1 MKIVFDCRW
10 HKKSGIG
17 TFADNVLAKM
27 LKTEN
32 EFLLLGFE
40 KIPEEFSA
48 VLKDNVA
55 SQRIKGLPCD
65 VPAFSV
71 KELFFFPKDLSKE
84 INKYDVYFSPYCNVP
99 AGIKIPVFTTIHD
112 VLFLDMPEIAGKA
125 GTFIRK
131 LFYKYAIFRSKSIFT
146 VSEFSKNRIIKN
158 LHCKKQIFVNYNG
171 VPENFL
177 KSTRISVP
185 KTDSIIFI
193 GNIKKHKGLQILI
206 PAFKEFC
213 KELSS
218 KNQKTPKLVIVGS
231 KENFRTNDQEIS
243 SLLENSSS
251 SEIEF
256 TGFISDEELKVRLTQ
271 AKILVQPSFYEG
283 FGLPPIQ
290 ALNCG
295 TNCIVSDIEVFK
307 EVYAGYPVTYFKTGD
322 VSDLKEKL
330 LKVWQEDK
338 ELPDF
343 VEKYSF
349 EKTAAAILAA
359 LKDFSKN

>member
-131 LFYKYAIFRSKSIFT
+131 LFYKYAILRSKAIFT
-146 VSEFSKNRIIKN
+146 VSEFSKKRIIKN
-158 LHCKKQIFVNYNG
+158 LNCKKQIFVTYNG

-213 KELSS
+213 KELSA
-218 KNQKTPKLVIVGS
+218 KNLKTPKLVIVGS
-231 KENFRTNDQEIS
+231 KENFRTNDEQIS
-243 SLLENSSS
+243 SLIETSSS

-256 TGFISDEELKVRLTQ
+256 TGFISDEELKQRLTE

-295 TNCIVSDIEVFK
+295 TNTIVSDIEVFK
-307 EVYAGYPVTYFKTGD
+307 EVYAAYPVTYFKCGD
-322 VSDLKEKL
+322 VTDLTEKL
-330 LKVWQEDK
+330 FTVWKEDK
-338 ELPDF
+338 AVPEF
-343 VEKYSF
+343 TEQYSF
-349 EKTAAAILAA
+349 KKTADAILSS
-359 LKDFSKN
+359 LY

>member
-17 TFADNVLAKM
+17 TFADNTLKNM
-27 LKTEN
+27 LQTEN

-40 KIPEEFSA
+40 KLPEEFSA
-48 VLKDNVA
+48 ILEGTSA
-55 SQRIKGLPCD
+55 LQRIKCLPCD
-65 VPAFSV
+65 IPAFSV
-71 KELFFFPKDLSKE
+71 KELFFFPKAVSKE
-84 INKYDVYFSPYCNVP
+84 INNYDVYFSPYCNVP
-99 AGIKIPVFTTIHD
+99 SGIKVPVFTTIHD

-131 LFYKYAIFRSKSIFT
+131 LFYKYAILRSKAIFT

-158 LHCKKQIFVNYNG
+158 LKCKKQIFVTYNG

-231 KENFRTNDQEIS
+231 KENFRTNDAEIS
-243 SLLENSSS
+243 SLIESSAS

-256 TGFISDEELKVRLTQ
+256 TGFISDEELKQRLTE

-283 FGLPPIQ
+283 FGLPPLQ

-295 TNCIVSDIEVFK
+295 TNTIVSDIEVFK
-307 EVYAGYPVTYFKTGD
+307 EVYAEYPVTYFKTGD
-322 VSDLKEKL
+322 ISDLKEKL
-330 LKVWQEDK
+330 LTVWQEDK
-338 ELPDF
+338 AVPEF
-343 VEKYSF
+343 TEQYSF
-349 EKTAAAILAA
+349 RKTADSILKAI
-359 LKDFSKN
+359 SSN